1 MKTKYLQGGDWAD
14 RAFGAGPKGLSPRQ
28 FAGWYRERML
38 EQFHGLD
45 TAAVAKIAGWLKA
58 ARGTK
63 RQVFVI
69 GNGGSAATASHAA
82 TDLSK
87 TAMSKGKKPL
97 RCMSLTDNNA
107 FITAIGNDLGYER
120 VFSRQLE
127 NLLNPKDIVL
137 VITGSGNSPNIVDAV
152 RFAKKRG
159 AKTAALLG
167 FTGGKLKGM
176 VDAAVLVPSTQYGV
190 VEDMHSA
197 VMHIL
202 TFYLKQA

>member
-1 MKTKYLQGGDWAD
+1 MKTKFLQGGDWAD
-14 RAFGAGPKGLSPRQ
+14 KTYGTGPTGLTPRQ
-28 FAGWYRERML
+28 FAQWYRERML

-45 TAAVAKIAGWLKA
+45 TAAIAKIAGWLKA

-87 TAMSKGKKPL
+87 TAMVKGKKPL
-97 RCMSLTDNNA
+97 RCIALTDNTS
-107 FITAIGNDLGYER
+107 FITAIGNDLGYDR

-127 NLLNPKDIVL
+127 NLLNANDILL
-137 VITGSGNSPNIVDAV
+137 VITGSGNSPNVLDAV

-167 FTGGKLKGM
+167 FSGGKLKRM
-176 VDAAVLVPSTQYGV
+176 VDVSVLVPSTQYGV
-190 VEDMHSA
+190 VEDMHSS

>member
-1 MKTKYLQGGDWAD
+1 MKTKNMQGGDWAD
-14 RAFGAGPKGLSPRQ
+14 KAYGTGPKGLTPRQ
-28 FAGWYRERML
+28 FADWYRERML
-38 EQFHGLD
+38 EQFSGLD
-45 TAAVAKIAGWLKA
+45 IAAIAKIAGWLKA

-63 RQVFVI
+63 RQVFII

-87 TAMSKGKKPL
+87 TAMAKGKKPL
-97 RCMSLTDNNA
+97 RCISLTDNNS
-107 FITAIGNDLGYER
+107 FITAIGNDLGYDR
-120 VFSRQLE
+120 IFSRQLE
-127 NLLNPKDIVL
+127 NLLNPNDILL
-137 VITGSGNSPNIVDAV
+137 VITGSGNSPNILDAV

-167 FTGGKLKGM
+167 FSGGRLKRM
-176 VDAAVLVPSTQYGV
+176 VDVSVLVPSTQYGV
-190 VEDMHSA
+190 IEDMHST